1 MRRGDAYAGV
11 LIRLPETEDGPGG
24 ILHNSHA
31 ARIENVEG
39 RSQDGAAKLGG
50 AGGSSVGAL
59 NRDVE
64 LPVGRNALG
73 ELFGT
78 KRTACGG
85 VTSLETE
92 NRIEVVGPHGHV
104 VGGPAKDFG
113 VEVDGS
119 VLVGGGEFG
128 PAKCARSVFFN
139 VWHSAGSVLPGRHG
153 GKRSWVEVQP
163 SLGGLGDM
171 GPVAQS
177 GVCATGRFC

>member
-1 MRRGDAYAGV
+1 
-11 LIRLPETEDGPGG
+11 
-24 ILHNSHA
+24 
-31 ARIENVEG
+31 IENVEG
-39 RSQDGAAKLGG
+39 RSQNGAAKLGG

-92 NRIEVVGPHGHV
+92 NRIKVVRPHGHV

-128 PAKCARSVFFN
+128 PAKCTGSVFFN
-139 VWHSAGSVLPGRHG
+139 VWHSAESVLPGRDG
-153 GKRSWVEVQP
+153 SKMGAGRGAGL
-163 SLGGLGDM
+163 LGGLRDM
-171 GPVAQS
+171 EPVAQS
-177 GVCATGRFC
+177 G

>member
-78 KRTACGG
+78 KSAASRDIAPFQLKNC
-85 VTSLETE
+85 
-92 NRIEVVGPHGHV
+92 IKIVGAHGHV

-113 VEVDGS
+113 VEVDGGG
-119 VLVGGGEFG
+119 LIGGGEFD
-128 PAKCARSVFFN
+128 PAKCAGSVFFDVGHN
-139 VWHSAGSVLPGRHG
+139 AERVLR
-153 GKRSWVEVQP
+153 GKREGKREGMS
-163 SLGGLGDM
+163 
-171 GPVAQS
+171 S
-177 GVCATGRFC
+177 GVS

>member
-1 MRRGDAYAGV
+1 MRRRDAYAGV

-31 ARIENVEG
+31 AGLKNIKG
-39 RSQDGAAKLGG
+39 RREEFATELLG
-50 AGGSSVGAL
+50 AGGGGVSAFDA
-59 NRDVE
+59 NVE
-64 LPVGRNALG
+64 IPMRRNALG

-119 VLVGGGEFG
+119 VLVSGGEFG

-139 VWHSAGSVLPGRHG
+139 VWHSAGSVLPGRDGSKMGAARGAGVAWQYRRYGAG
-153 GKRSWVEVQP
+153 GTEW
-163 SLGGLGDM
+163 GL
-171 GPVAQS
+171 
-177 GVCATGRFC
+177 CHW